1 MGEGISPSS
10 RPIGRSGTHQGPR
23 GRVLSLD
30 NPMDRSYLCAVMCM
44 CNQGTKLKDSLGRAL
59 KQRCTTASIW
69 NDEER
74 NQLVWRYKAEV
85 GYSMASHPPA
95 PLMSREQPNRPS
107 RFPLG
112 RAMADGL
119 LKRQLDGKPQKG
131 LLRIP
136 DCIILATT
144 GEELAAMRASGKI
157 DWKRLMPV
165 QVNIERV
172 VEIKFE
178 GDGLDEEQMS
188 DYQTIAGDPDK
199 FRLLTIAECDCQRD
213 SSAPVQDPIR
223 APVTTPMEQ
232 ERKAKDHWYSRTPP
246 LPAPIPPPQPVK
258 PRYGPIASQDEG
270 IPLADYLKGAA
281 VVGGTILV
289 GAIAIAALPLEAAGA
304 AAAALVVLVAGTRT
318 ADANQKSEKDKH

>member
-1 MGEGISPSS
+1 
-10 RPIGRSGTHQGPR
+10 
-23 GRVLSLD
+23 
-30 NPMDRSYLCAVMCM
+30 
-44 CNQGTKLKDSLGRAL
+44 
-59 KQRCTTASIW
+59 
-69 NDEER
+69 
-74 NQLVWRYKAEV
+74 
-85 GYSMASHPPA
+85 
-95 PLMSREQPNRPS
+95 
-107 RFPLG
+107 
-112 RAMADGL
+112 
-119 LKRQLDGKPQKG
+119 
-131 LLRIP
+131 
-136 DCIILATT
+136 
-144 GEELAAMRASGKI
+144 MRASGKI

-165 QVNIERV
+165 QMNIERV

-213 SSAPVQDPIR
+213 SSAPVQEPIR
-223 APVTTPMEQ
+223 APVTTPMQQ

-304 AAAALVVLVAGTRT
+304 AAATLVVLVAGTRT
-318 ADANQKSEKDKH
+318 ANANQKSEKDKH

>member
-1 MGEGISPSS
+1 M
-10 RPIGRSGTHQGPR
+10 
-23 GRVLSLD
+23 LSLD

-119 LKRQLDGKPQKG
+119 LKWQLDGKPQKG

-144 GEELAAMRASGKI
+144 GEELAAMRASRKI

-165 QVNIERV
+165 QENIEAV

-178 GDGLDEEQMS
+178 GDTLKRHQLLD
-188 DYQTIAGDPDK
+188 YRTIAGERDK
-199 FRLLTIAECDCQRD
+199 FQILEIAECDCKSRREIPENK
-213 SSAPVQDPIR
+213 PVR
-223 APVTTPMEQ
+223 VPVTTPLES
-232 ERKAKDHWYSRTPP
+232 ERTKRRHWFRPNPP
-246 LPAPIPPPQPVK
+246 PPHPIPAPQPVR
-258 PRYGPIASQDEG
+258 PDYGPVASEAEG
-270 IPLADYLKGAA
+270 ESIVDFLKGAA
-281 VVGGTILV
+281 VVGGSILV

-304 AAAALVVLVAGTRT
+304 AAAALVVLAAGTRT
-318 ADANQKSEKDKH
+318 ANAKPIGKKDKY